1 MHTLAI
7 RLFGKFQVQQA
18 GQPLEA
24 LNACKVGELF
34 AYLLLYRGH
43 PHTREV
49 LAGLLWPAGSSE
61 QVRKYLRHT
70 LWKLQTALEPAEA
83 VHGADV
89 LLADADWIGLNPQA
103 QLWLDVAEFERGC
116 ALVQNTSGYEL
127 DEPGEQAVRQA
138 LELYEGDLLEG
149 WYQDWCL
156 FERERLQRLYLALL
170 EKEID
175 CCLAHGA
182 YQAGL
187 DYGASALRYDV
198 AQERIHRRLMRLHYL
213 AGNRTAALR
222 QYEHCVGVLRQ
233 ELGVGPSERTTKLYR
248 QICSDDVQDLE
259 QATTKSRAI
268 SLKDMPPALDQTL
281 SRLKELQA
289 TVADVE
295 RQLQQAIQTVEAALN
310 GPR

>member
-1 MHTLAI
+1 MDGLAV
-7 RLFGKFQVQQA
+7 RLFGKFQVQRA

-24 LNACKVGELF
+24 LNTCKAGELF

-43 PHTREV
+43 LHTREV
-49 LAGLLWPAGSSE
+49 LAGLLWPACSSE

-70 LWKLQTALEPAEA
+70 LWKLQTVLEPAEA
-83 VHGADV
+83 VRGDGI

-103 QLWLDVAEFERGC
+103 RLWLDVAEFERAC
-116 ALVQNTSGYEL
+116 ALVQNTPGYEL

-138 LELYEGDLLEG
+138 LDLYAGDLLEG

-156 FERERLQRLYLALL
+156 FERERLQRLYLAML
-170 EKEID
+170 EKRID
-175 CCLAHGA
+175 SCIAHGE
-182 YQAGL
+182 YETGL

-222 QYEHCVGVLRQ
+222 QYERCVSVLRQ
-233 ELGVGPSERTTKLYR
+233 ELGVGPSERTAELYR
-248 QICSDDVQDLE
+248 QICSDDLPGLE
-259 QATTKSRAI
+259 QTATKSRVR
-268 SLKDMPPALDQTL
+268 SPKDKPPALDQTL
-281 SRLKELQA
+281 FHLKELQS

-295 RQLQQAIQTVEAALN
+295 RQLQLAIQTVEAVLN